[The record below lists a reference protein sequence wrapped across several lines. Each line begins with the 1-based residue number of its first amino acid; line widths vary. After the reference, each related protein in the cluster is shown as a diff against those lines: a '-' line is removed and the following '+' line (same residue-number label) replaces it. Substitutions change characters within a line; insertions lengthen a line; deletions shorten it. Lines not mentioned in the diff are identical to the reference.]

1 MDYSRQTLAD
11 RLAAD
16 YVMGTLRG
24 PARRRFETL
33 LLAHPTLRASV
44 HDWQAR
50 LGVLAADIT
59 PVAPSPRVWE
69 GIQHRL
75 FGASAVDA
83 APAQALTRWWQTL
96 ALWQGWAALATVA
109 ALGLGVLLQ
118 QPSPVQ
124 PPIVVVMQSTD
135 PSLSQASDAV
145 KTQFVASISGDGRSL
160 VLKPIA
166 GARVTAQQALELWA
180 LPAHGKA
187 PKSLGL
193 IASDKVTTVLR
204 TSLLQGND
212 GFAVSVEP
220 LGGSPTGAPTG
231 PVISVGKLQL

>member
-1 MDYSRQTLAD
+1 
-11 RLAAD
+11 
-16 YVMGTLRG
+16 MGTLRG

-33 LLAHPTLRASV
+33 LLAHPALRAAA

-59 PVAPSPRVWE
+59 PVEPGAQVWPR
-69 GIQHRL
+69 IQQRL
-75 FGASAVDA
+75 FGSATSE
-83 APAQALTRWWQTL
+83 PTPTQALTRWWQQL

-118 QPSPVQ
+118 QPAPVQ

-135 PSLSQASDAV
+135 PSLQQASDAV
-145 KTQFVASISGDGRSL
+145 RTQFVASISGDGRSL

-166 GARVTAQQALELWA
+166 GAKVTAQQALELWA
-180 LPAHGKA
+180 LPAHGK
-187 PKSLGL
+187 PPQSLGL
-193 IASDKVTTVLR
+193 IASDKATTVLR

-220 LGGSPTGAPTG
+220 SGGSPTGVPTG
-231 PVISVGKLQL
+231 PVISVGKLQI